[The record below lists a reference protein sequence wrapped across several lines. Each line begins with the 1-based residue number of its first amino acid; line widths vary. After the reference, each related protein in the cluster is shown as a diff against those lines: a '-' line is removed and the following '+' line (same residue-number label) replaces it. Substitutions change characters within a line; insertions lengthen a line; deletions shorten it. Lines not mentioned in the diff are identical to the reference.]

1 MTSLDRRLRRLEG
14 VSGSGACSVCGF
26 GADGLPP
33 ASGAAGGNPPCGAY
47 EVVWDDA
54 EEAGEGGPERCGACG
69 RQTAATI
76 VWADLEEPE
85 TDGIPSGT
93 PSGTPGGGR

>member
-1 MTSLDRRLRRLEG
+1 
-14 VSGSGACSVCGF
+14 VCGF
-26 GADGLPP
+26 DGD
-33 ASGAAGGNPPCGAY
+33 GIPPCGAY

-54 EEAGEGGPERCGACG
+54 EEAGEGGPEFCGACG
-69 RQTAATI
+69 RQTATAI

-93 PSGTPGGGR
+93 PVGGR

>member
-1 MTSLDRRLRRLEG
+1 MTKLQRTAFESSR
-14 VSGSGACSVCGF
+14 
-26 GADGLPP
+26 
-33 ASGAAGGNPPCGAY
+33 AGEYFDARQLSAPCGAY
-47 EVVWDDA
+47 EVAWDDA
-54 EEAGEGGPERCGACG
+54 EEAGEGGPEFCGACG
-69 RQTAATI
+69 RQTATAI